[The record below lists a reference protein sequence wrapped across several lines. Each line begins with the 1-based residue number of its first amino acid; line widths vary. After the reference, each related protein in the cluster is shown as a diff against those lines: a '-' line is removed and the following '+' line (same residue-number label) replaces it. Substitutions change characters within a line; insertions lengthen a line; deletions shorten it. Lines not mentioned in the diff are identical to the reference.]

1 MNDNRTESRSET
13 PVEVAGEQLLL
24 LAEKAIFLPKGRE
37 LILSDI
43 HLGKSGHFRKHGI
56 PAPGAINSNNLDRL
70 GSLIRDKN
78 PKRLI
83 VLGDLFHSEA
93 NREWFEFEEWRAK
106 FDIPLLLVKGNH
118 DLLHPSF
125 YEKADIDV
133 VDEFVTGPFRL
144 VHDRNDI
151 SDLGD
156 DEMLISGHIHP
167 SIRIKGR
174 GRQSLR
180 LPCFLI
186 GEKEILLPAFGGFTG
201 THNIDP
207 GETDRVYAVVEDSVL
222 PIKV

>member
-1 MNDNRTESRSET
+1 MSDDRTESRSET

-24 LAEKAIFLPKGRE
+24 LAERAIFRPKGRE

-56 PAPGAINSNNLDRL
+56 PAPGGINQDNMNRL
-70 GSLIRDKN
+70 GLLIRKLN
-78 PKRLI
+78 PKRLF

-93 NREWFEFEEWRAK
+93 NREWFEFEEWRME
-106 FDIPLLLVKGNH
+106 FDIPFLLMKGNH

-125 YEKADIDV
+125 YEKANIDV
-133 VDEFVTGPFRL
+133 VEEFVTGPFRL

-151 SDLGD
+151 PDLVN
-156 DEMLISGHIHP
+156 DEILISGHIHP

-186 GEKEILLPAFGGFTG
+186 GEKEILLPAFGSFTG
-201 THNIDP
+201 THNIEP
-207 GETDRVYAVVEDSVL
+207 GETDRVYAVVEGSVL